1 MQREIDHLKKE
12 LRHARRRRTP
22 SLSDSSSNDEKDGS
36 YRHRSRTS
44 PSESFLYE
52 EEYHRERKYKSLTRR
67 RLGNDAMSK
76 ALNQISK
83 SPFTRRIEEQLFLGV
98 SIRQRSPSIMDE
110 RTRWSMWVILVR
122 EWLSILRTKPWCA
135 RCSHLVWDTLRW
147 DSSMA

>member
-36 YRHRSRTS
+36 YRHRSRTP
-44 PSESFLYE
+44 PSESFLYK

-67 RLGNDAMSK
+67 RLGNDAISK

-98 SIRQRSPSIMDE
+98 SISQHSPSIIDE
-110 RTRWSMWVILVR
+110 QTRWSM
-122 EWLSILRTKPWCA
+122 
-135 RCSHLVWDTLRW
+135 
-147 DSSMA
+147 